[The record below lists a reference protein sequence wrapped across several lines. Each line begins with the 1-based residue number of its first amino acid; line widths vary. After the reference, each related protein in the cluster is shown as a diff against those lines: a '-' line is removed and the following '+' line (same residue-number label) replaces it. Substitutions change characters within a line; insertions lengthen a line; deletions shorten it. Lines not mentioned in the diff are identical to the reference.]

1 MSHGAKSQNSG
12 IQNNKHVIPQSNK
25 SSAVPGWKNF
35 ENNIMINLSGQSG
48 EKMELIPHLDPN
60 HPEMSHTRFYG
71 NRQGLMTS
79 SSNTRPTAMGK
90 NLNQLC
96 NQKESLQSLRRTF
109 YNNSNV
115 NTKNRMNGILNQQP
129 NTTAAGGLP
138 HPTGGPLIGG
148 LVGPPPLN
156 SNEQNRGIVRGLGGL
171 VIERR
176 KSMVG
181 CVGQQRMPIEI
192 KKPNISDIKK
202 KE

>member
-1 MSHGAKSQNSG
+1 MSGGAKSQGQNVQPLKQGINST
-12 IQNNKHVIPQSNK
+12 NK
-25 SSAVPGWKNF
+25 SSVPGWKNF

-48 EKMELIPHLDPN
+48 EKMDLIPQDN
-60 HPEMSHTRFYG
+60 QQVDSNSGRFYG

-109 YNNSNV
+109 YNNSNA
-115 NTKNRMNGILNQQP
+115 NTKPMTGVLNQQP
-129 NTTAAGGLP
+129 NTTSSGVRGLA

-148 LVGPPPLN
+148 LVGPPPN
-156 SNEQNRGIVRGLGGL
+156 YQGDQNRGMVRGLGGL

-176 KSMVG
+176 KSLVG
-181 CVGQQRMPIEI
+181 CGGQQRMPIEI